1 MKLGHACLLIDR
13 YLKGAA
19 PDSEALEKSYGLEII
34 AILPLSPEVRLNA
47 KNQGQTLFTL
57 SPRES
62 LTQGLKSLGERLAK
76 RSESLEKPSPRWFE
90 RLLGAGK

>member
-1 MKLGHACLLIDR
+1 
-13 YLKGAA
+13 
-19 PDSEALEKSYGLEII
+19 
-34 AILPLSPEVRLNA
+34 VRLNA

-62 LTQGLKSLGERLAK
+62 LTHGLKSLGERLAK